1 MVADI
6 SQHTITTRAPVGA
19 QNKKK
24 KKSNSNP
31 GAEDVGEDVA
41 ELKDGEMED
50 AHAVDVLGINHQ
62 QHHQCF
68 E

>member
-19 QNKKK
+19 QNKKKK

-50 AHAVDVLGINHQ
+50 AHAVDVLGINH
-62 QHHQCF
+62 HHCF